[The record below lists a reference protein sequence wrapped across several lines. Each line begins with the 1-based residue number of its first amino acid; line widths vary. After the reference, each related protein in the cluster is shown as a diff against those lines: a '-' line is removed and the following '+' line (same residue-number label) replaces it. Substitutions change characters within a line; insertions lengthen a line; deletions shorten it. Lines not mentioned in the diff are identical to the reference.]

1 MAKKRVYTAEYVKN
15 VLTRAGWEYAS
26 RIYVRDGYGI
36 SYHCVSGQVTVLTMY
51 TVDRW
56 VATTTAGFYK
66 AQTSM
71 KFDYYGIPVGVM
83 LDAARSGSN
92 RQMEIKI
99 VNYSNMRTLE
109 SLG

>member
-15 VLTRAGWEYAS
+15 VLARAGWEYAN

-36 SYHCVSGQVTVLTMY
+36 SYHCVSGQVTALTMY
-51 TVDRW
+51 TTDRW
-56 VATTTAGFYK
+56 VATTMTGFK
-66 AQTSM
+66 NSTSM
-71 KFDYYGIPVGVM
+71 QFDHYGIPVGVM

-92 RQMEIKI
+92 GQMEIKI
-99 VNYSNMRTLE
+99 ANYSNMRTLE

>member
-15 VLTRAGWEYAS
+15 VLTRAGWKYAS

-36 SYHCVSGQVTVLTMY
+36 SYHCVSGQVTALTMY
-51 TVDRW
+51 TTDRW
-56 VATTTAGFYK
+56 VATTMAGFK
-66 AQTSM
+66 DSTSM
-71 KFDYYGIPVGVM
+71 KFDHYGIPVGVM

-92 RQMEIKI
+92 GQMEIKI
-99 VNYSNMRTLE
+99 ANYSNMRTLE